1 MRTKPEHKAVL
12 ICVQAQ
18 ASDEPEN
25 DSPGSGENEPLL
37 RGHDQSEPYTG
48 VV

>member
-1 MRTKPEHKAVL
+1 VL
-12 ICVQAQ
+12 CVQVQ

-25 DSPGSGENEPLL
+25 ESPRVGENEPLL
-37 RGHDQSEPYTG
+37 RGREQSAPYTG